1 MSNPINRRTLAAKLT
16 PQKPTDIHE
25 GRFNFPTWRDNNS
38 FISLADFPSYIPEK
52 HNPNVL
58 IRGRWLERGGS
69 AWLISTAGTGKSIWL
84 TQFALCAT
92 AGIPFS
98 GLTPN
103 RPLNIWVF
111 QSEDSPTRIT
121 IDREDILAELR
132 ETRPDIPWDEI
143 ARRVMF
149 FRTTGDN
156 GVQFLQR
163 LAAFLDKAQAAHA
176 LPDIIIFNPF
186 FAFIG
191 GAINDSACVS
201 PFLRGGMIGR
211 DHTDGL
217 QKIMEDYGIGAM
229 FAHHTPKPPT
239 NKELDAWMNT
249 PFPEYLGAGSSEIT
263 NWGRSFITMM
273 KVKGTSDKVCLTAG
287 KNGAG
292 LGWRDAGGMR
302 RLYLAWSDGESID
315 GEHQRRHAWRELT
328 PDEMAEVSKELGD
341 QVEADARKLAEL
353 LRETPKLKSQLKL
366 AVVFPRQLSRIRQR
380 EALKKIEDNPSDY
393 GLAIVPWRVGKIGG
407 AYVGTPEAAAREA
420 EIEVKNRS

>member
-1 MSNPINRRTLAAKLT
+1 MSDIINRRTLAAKLS
-16 PQKPTDIHE
+16 PQKPVDIHE
-25 GRFNFPTWRDNNS
+25 SRFNFPTWRDNNA
-38 FISLADFPSYIPEK
+38 FISLADFPPYIPEH

-92 AGIPFS
+92 AGISFS

-132 ETRPDIPWDEI
+132 ETRPDIQWDEI
-143 ARRVMF
+143 AKRVMF

-163 LAAFLDKAQAAHA
+163 LAGFLDKAQAAHA

-201 PFLRGGMIGR
+201 PFLRGGMIGK

-217 QKIMEDYGIGAM
+217 QKLLEDYGIGAM

-273 KVKGTSDKVCLTAG
+273 KVKDTSDKVCLTAG

-315 GEHQRRHAWRELT
+315 GEHQRRHAWRELS

-353 LRETPKLKSQLKL
+353 LRETPKLKSALMKT
-366 AVVFPRQLSRIRQR
+366 VIFPRKMSRIRQR
-380 EALKKIEDNPSDY
+380 EAWKKLENNLADY
-393 GLAIVPWRVGKIGG
+393 GLYEAPWQVRNASGAFIGERSAAI
-407 AYVGTPEAAAREA
+407 REA
-420 EIEVKNRS
+420 EIETKNRS

>member
-1 MSNPINRRTLAAKLT
+1 MSDIINRRTLAAKLT
-16 PQKPTDIHE
+16 PQKPVDIHE
-25 GRFNFPTWRDNNS
+25 GRFNFPTWRDNNA
-38 FISLADFPSYIPEK
+38 FISLADFPPYIPEH

-132 ETRPDIPWDEI
+132 ETRPDVPWDEI

-201 PFLRGGMIGR
+201 PFLRGGMIGK

-217 QKIMEDYGIGAM
+217 QKLLEDYGIGAM

-239 NKELDAWMNT
+239 NKELDAWM
-249 PFPEYLGAGSSEIT
+249 
-263 NWGRSFITMM
+263 
-273 KVKGTSDKVCLTAG
+273 
-287 KNGAG
+287 
-292 LGWRDAGGMR
+292 
-302 RLYLAWSDGESID
+302 
-315 GEHQRRHAWRELT
+315 
-328 PDEMAEVSKELGD
+328 
-341 QVEADARKLAEL
+341 
-353 LRETPKLKSQLKL
+353 
-366 AVVFPRQLSRIRQR
+366 
-380 EALKKIEDNPSDY
+380 
-393 GLAIVPWRVGKIGG
+393 LAIDFQETVELHHFSVSWDG
-407 AYVGTPEAAAREA
+407 
-420 EIEVKNRS
+420 